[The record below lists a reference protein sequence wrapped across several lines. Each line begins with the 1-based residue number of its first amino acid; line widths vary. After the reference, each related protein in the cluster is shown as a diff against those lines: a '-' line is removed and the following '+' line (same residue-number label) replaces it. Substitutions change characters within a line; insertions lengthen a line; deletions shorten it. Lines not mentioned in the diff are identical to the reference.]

1 MTTLIDIRNT
11 VQKDANTELAERWS
25 QVAGRLASTLAGH
38 PVSASVDPRS
48 IAPAWS
54 TADRIWFSQPQLPD
68 IQSAQGALALRG
80 LTLHETAH
88 ILFTPRIGSAYHTA
102 MKSEGLW
109 SYSNMLEDMRIE
121 TLMVGRYGVSASR
134 WLTATMLQ
142 YLLDDVSTLD
152 VAFPLIHGRKYLPLT
167 VRQTVRDA
175 FKHQSIATELAS
187 VIDAYR
193 ACAMPRDEA
202 KAIDLVREY
211 ARLLKSVMPAKPD
224 APTECGIPSPNHS
237 EGQPQDYDQDWNKGQ
252 PTAKEQDEYLDDAD
266 KQSEGETATNNSPAD
281 EQDDADTDTQS
292 GAGQDSDE
300 QDSDED
306 GCGYPAPAGSGEDSD
321 EDGQDGSGAGQDG
334 QDADQQGQGQD
345 GQGEAQDGQS
355 DTTSDTPTNSV
366 GSGDETDSSADRPVD
381 TDAIRDALDAVL
393 DQLAPQIEL
402 VQEQLGLDAE
412 LRGNGQGLPQQ
423 GHSGMVD
430 LPVEAL
436 NGAVDFHRELE
447 RLKANY
453 EPFWERETSFG
464 RLNVARAM
472 RGVEPDRAFDAWQ
485 EGLDDVTAIECVIA
499 LDVSGSMGMEG
510 VTKASQA
517 MWQIKSALDMI
528 GDANC
533 TVVTFDNTARTL
545 YTADEQAERSAVRF
559 PHWGGGTH
567 AKVACQTAV
576 NVLAQSDKPIKLF
589 FAITD
594 GAWSDADQSDELIAD
609 LRNANVVTALG
620 FIGASDTA
628 SVDAHGCEVV
638 GAIANSSQLA
648 KLGRDVVNYAIDR
661 NISR

>member
-1 MTTLIDIRNT
+1 MTQLIDIRNT
-11 VQKDANTELAERWS
+11 VLKDANTELAERWV

-54 TADRIWFSQPQLPD
+54 SADRIWFSQPQLPD

-88 ILFTPRIGSAYHTA
+88 ILFTPRNGSAYHTA

-142 YLLDDVSTLD
+142 YLLDDVATLD
-152 VAFPLIHGRKYLPLT
+152 VAFPLIHGRKYLPLA
-167 VRQTVRDA
+167 VRQTVRDS
-175 FKHQSIATELAS
+175 FKFQSIASDLAS

-193 ACAMPRDEA
+193 KCALPRDEV
-202 KAIDLVREY
+202 KAIELVREY
-211 ARLLKSVMPAKPD
+211 ARLLKSVMPPKPD
-224 APTECGIPSPNHS
+224 QPTECGIPSPNHS
-237 EGQPQDYDQDWNKGQ
+237 EGQPQDYDPDWNTPQ
-252 PTAKEQDEYLDDAD
+252 PSADEQGDYLDKSDE
-266 KQSEGETATNNSPAD
+266 QSEGETATNNSPAD

-306 GCGYPAPAGSGEDSD
+306 GCGYPAGAGEGDEDSD
-321 EDGQDGSGAGQDG
+321 EDGQSGSGAGEDG
-334 QDADQQGQGQD
+334 QPTDQQGKGE
-345 GQGEAQDGQS
+345 GQGEDGQS
-355 DTTSDTPTNSV
+355 DTASDTPTNSV
-366 GSGDETDSSADRPVD
+366 GSGDETDTSSQPFD

-393 DQLAPQIEL
+393 EQLAPQIEL
-402 VQEQLGLDAE
+402 VQEQLGVETE
-412 LRGNGQGLPQQ
+412 LLGNGEGLPEQKYE
-423 GHSGMVD
+423 GLVD
-430 LPVEAL
+430 LPVEVL

-499 LDVSGSMGMEG
+499 LDVSGSMGHLG
-510 VTKASQA
+510 VTKASEA

-528 GDANC
+528 GDARC
-533 TVVTFDNTARTL
+533 TVVTFENTTRTL

-559 PHWGGGTH
+559 PLWGGGTN
-567 AKVACQTAV
+567 AKTACQTAV

-594 GAWSDADQSDELIAD
+594 GSWSDADASNELIAD
-609 LRNANVVTALG
+609 LRSANVVTALA

-638 GAIANSSQLA
+638 GAVSNSTELA